1 MKFVAAY
8 PPGIRGRLHRWL
20 LPWGD
25 LVMARRQLLN
35 LRDLA
40 ASQSARSR
48 GASHGA
54 S

>member
-1 MKFVAAY
+1 MKFVTAY
-8 PPGIRGRLHRWL
+8 PPGLGGRLQRWL

-40 ASQSARSR
+40 ESR
-48 GASHGA
+48 P
-54 S
+54 